1 MSVGPSVCRSKK
13 SKNAILSISWLRLN
27 YLSTVITH
35 AIINGLLAGLVP
47 LENYLVQQKI
57 RKTHVVVL
65 LLLSLIAYPC
75 LISGE
80 LTYMRRR
87 RTVRSRRKR

>member
-1 MSVGPSVCRSKK
+1 M
-13 SKNAILSISWLRLN
+13 
-27 YLSTVITH
+27 ITH
-35 AIINGLLAGLVP
+35 TIINGLLAGLVP

-57 RKTHVVVL
+57 RRTHVVVL

>member
-1 MSVGPSVCRSKK
+1 M
-13 SKNAILSISWLRLN
+13 
-27 YLSTVITH
+27 ITH

-57 RKTHVVVL
+57 RKTHVGVL

-75 LISGE
+75 FISGE
-80 LTYMRRR
+80 LIYMRRR
-87 RTVRSRRKR
+87 MGRRKARRREGGGMKEEEEDNNDDEEDDDNNT